1 MAKSKVDV
9 QENIFMIKKLDFLS
23 ESKLGPLVYF
33 LILSVCDQVHNAMNL
48 PDCDFPLRFCWLDH
62 SPATLQNSQRLVD
75 SWWAL
80 AKVWL

>member
-48 PDCDFPLRFCWLDH
+48 PDCDFPLRFC
-62 SPATLQNSQRLVD
+62 
-75 SWWAL
+75 
-80 AKVWL
+80 